1 MEYAET
7 LKGLQFQDLQKIWAK
22 PGARKHR
29 FRAAAPL
36 SHGST
41 LELPEELLKRTDIQ
55 AGP

>member
-22 PGARKHR
+22 PGARKHS
-29 FRAAAPL
+29 FRPAVPL

-41 LELPEELLKRTDIQ
+41 LELPEELLKRTVIQ